1 MNVDVASTR
10 HVLQAASVF
19 ATLTALALTADGI
32 AAQRLADVDAQSTY
46 ADRRSTYAVPPQFI
60 QPRIPDDDDTGPM
73 VVGGTLGA
81 IIGFAGG
88 AALGYHLER
97 RYWQCNCDD
106 PGIGGLLIGS
116 AAGST
121 LAVPTAVHLVND
133 RRGSYPRVLGASA
146 LVGAAGAFGLITTI
160 SSEAGLLFLFGTP
173 AAQVIVATLVERST
187 AK

>member
-1 MNVDVASTR
+1 MNLDVASTR
-10 HVLQAASVF
+10 PVLLSASVF
-19 ATLTALALTADGI
+19 AALAALALTADGI
-32 AAQRLADVDAQSTY
+32 AAQRRPDADV
-46 ADRRSTYAVPPQFI
+46 RSTYAVPQIVESVPPHVI
-60 QPRIPDDDDTGPM
+60 QPRIPADDTGSM
-73 VVGGTLGA
+73 LVGGALGA

-97 RYWQCNCDD
+97 RYWPCNCDD

-121 LAVPTAVHLVND
+121 LAIPTAVHLAND

-146 LVGAAGAFGLITTI
+146 LVGVAGAFGLFTTI

-173 AAQVIVATLVERST
+173 VAQAVVATLVERST
-187 AK
+187 TK